1 MTTGVPDTRVPNAL
15 NCARGVFLRGVEK
28 RRLRL
33 YRCVLQASVRSAS
46 PLALTFASR
55 TGLALDDILQVMS
68 PPVFWPQSTGSLA
81 LPQVRWEVPTRH
93 AWRGGGDDRMMWRV
107 ARAGG
112 HAMHIG
118 GDGDWIGWRVSGDTV
133 EVAGRLGSAT
143 LVTNR
148 GTLRLWIPHPLPA
161 TLCLAMPGRPLAA
174 LVQHPY
180 LAGDDLKVVSVD
192 DHRGGGHVLRVR
204 APKRPFAAP
213 WPALLANL
221 LLTHAEPSLASIYR
235 REA

>member
-1 MTTGVPDTRVPNAL
+1 MTAGAHDLSVVDAL
-15 NCARGVFLRGVEK
+15 EGARDAFRRDVEE

-46 PLALTFASR
+46 TLALSFASR
-55 TGLALDDILQVMS
+55 AGLGLDDVLQVMS
-68 PPVFWPQSTGSLA
+68 PPAFWPQSTGPLA

-112 HAMHIG
+112 HAMRVG
-118 GDGDWIGWRVSGDTV
+118 GGGNWIGWRVSGDTV
-133 EVAGRLGSAT
+133 EVAGRLGSST

-148 GTLRLWIPHPLPA
+148 GTLRLWTPHPLPA

-174 LVQHPY
+174 LVQHPF
-180 LAGDDLKVVSVD
+180 LADGDLTVVSVG
-192 DHRGGGHVLRVR
+192 DHRGGGHVLRIR
-204 APKRPFAAP
+204 AGGHPFAAP
-213 WPALLANL
+213 WANQLAGLLLA
-221 LLTHAEPSLASIYR
+221 HAGPSLASFYR
-235 REA
+235 RGA